1 VWEIAKV
8 DAQQGQGWDLCF
20 RAFNRRPN
28 DSEVFLR
35 CEWGDL
41 EGLQHLI
48 RNGEASL
55 FDVDEHGN
63 NLISVTVSIIT
74 III

>member
-1 VWEIAKV
+1 
-8 DAQQGQGWDLCF
+8 
-20 RAFNRRPN
+20 
-28 DSEVFLR
+28 VFLR